1 METHVRNLGGARA
14 ANAPP
19 IVLLPY
25 KNFWERGA
33 TELKRDE

>member
-1 METHVRNLGGARA
+1 MCVTWGGARA